1 MCAGSCKSLG
11 LDPHVIETLGNST
24 IYIRGTKWCCDNRRK
39 NTTNVPHQTWPDR
52 CWTTVGRLHVFFAS
66 RGLALKGNWALKLF
80 RLERKPVRIIL
91 YRYQINYMSMHDI
104 PIWYNIY
111 YVTFIRG
118 ISEPWM
124 SLKSFL
130 NLVDRW
136 LVSLS
141 AFIKH
146 FPPILPMCARHFS
159 QVSVSTLMKM
169 LDVIKR
175 RFPRRLLP
183 YLWFENRWPAL
194 DALCAKSFFYLTRTQ
209 KEEYARPAS
218 NTVWWTKR
226 SPELLV
232 VGRQTTLATYVAN
245 ASRVPWSTFEFI

>member
-194 DALCAKSFFYLTRTQ
+194 DALCAKSFFLFDKNPKGGICKTCF
-209 KEEYARPAS
+209 EHSLMDE
-218 NTVWWTKR
+218 
-226 SPELLV
+226 
-232 VGRQTTLATYVAN
+232 TLPGTFGCG
-245 ASRVPWSTFEFI
+245 STNNLGDVCCQCL